1 MRGRESLDLSE
12 LIWNRNLATV
22 IKTVL
27 VLRIEAAD
35 KATTASEA
43 QLSDDIF
50 GTDGDSLN
58 LKSQF
63 NECSYG
69 QLQFEPLTSSAVVGS
84 DGVYTVAL
92 PNMTVTGAEDNP
104 IAWAAVDKAADEL
117 GSLLDSL
124 ADHVIVCM
132 PPGTIGDWGAY
143 AYLNHWLSIYND
155 AWCSYPTGMMHEI
168 GEYYLILGI
177 AMFDFHLLSFFSTD
191 SNMQFKGIT

>member
-92 PNMTVTGAEDNP
+92 PNVTMAGETDNP
-104 IAWAAVDKAADEL
+104 IAWAAVDKATDEL

-124 ADHVIVCM
+124 ADHVIVCI
-132 PPGTIGDWGAY
+132 PPGTIGDWAAY
-143 AYLNHWLSIYND
+143 AYINHWLSVYND
-155 AWCSYPTGMMHEI
+155 DWCSYPTGMMHEI
-168 GEYYLILGI
+168 GKFNLVLRI
-177 AMFDFHLLSFFSTD
+177 AIFDFHLLSFSATNF
-191 SNMQFKGIT
+191 NRNLRA